1 MIGIYKITSP
11 TNKIYIGQS
20 VNINKRFNSYYKL
33 QNVISQR
40 KLYNSF
46 LKYGVK
52 NHIFEIIEEC
62 DVILL
67 NERER
72 FYQDLYNVIN
82 NGLNCRLT
90 ETNDKSGKLS
100 NETIEL
106 LVKINT
112 GKKLSLETKL
122 KVSLNHSR
130 HNLGKKH
137 KTESIEKMSLNR
149 KNKLVLGDNGRA
161 KKVICTKT
169 NIIYSCCKEASVLL
183 GYKYSTLR
191 CMLNGSD
198 KNKTSLKYI

>member
-11 TNKIYIGQS
+11 SGKVYIGQS

-46 LKYGVK
+46 LKHGVE
-52 NHIFEIIEEC
+52 NHIFEILEEC
-62 DVILL
+62 DIVLL

-72 FYQDLYNVIN
+72 FYQELYNVIN
-82 NGLNCRLT
+82 KGLNCRLT

-137 KTESIEKMSLNR
+137 KLESIEKMSLNR

-169 NIIYSCCKEASVLL
+169 KVVYSCCKEASILL

-198 KNKTSLKYI
+198 KNKTTLIYL

>member
-46 LKYGVK
+46 LKYGIE
-52 NHIFEIIEEC
+52 NHKFEILEEC

-72 FYQDLYNVIN
+72 FYQDLFNVISD
-82 NGLNCRLT
+82 GLNCRLT

-100 NETIEL
+100 KETIDL

-112 GKKLSLETKL
+112 GKKASLETKL

-137 KTESIEKMSLNR
+137 KLESIKKMSLNR
-149 KNKLVLGDNGRA
+149 KNKLTLGDNGRA
-161 KKVICTKT
+161 KKVICTET
-169 NIIYSCCKEASVLL
+169 NIIYSCCKEASILL

>member
-1 MIGIYKITSP
+1 MIGIYKITSQS
-11 TNKIYIGQS
+11 KKVYIGQS
-20 VNINKRFNSYYKL
+20 VNIYKRFNSYYKL
-33 QNVISQR
+33 QNIKTQR

-46 LKYGVK
+46 LKYGIE
-52 NHIFEIIEEC
+52 NHIFEVIEEC
-62 DVILL
+62 TIELL

-72 FYQDLYNVIN
+72 FWQDYYNVLN
-82 NGLNCRLT
+82 KGLNCRLT

-100 NETIEL
+100 KETIDL
-106 LVKINT
+106 LIKINT
-112 GKKLSLETKL
+112 GKKASIETKL

-130 HNLGKKH
+130 HNLAKKH
-137 KTESIEKMSLNR
+137 KIESIEKMSLNR

-169 NIIYSCCKEASVLL
+169 NTIYSCCKEASILL